1 MGNVDK
7 KAFGARVAQRRMK
20 LGLSQQALADL
31 VGMRQQGIVS
41 IEAGHVERPR
51 LLRELAAA
59 LHTSDAWLLWRDG
72 HEEVAPGEAIPLAR
86 VPLLDWVSAG
96 RLVPP
101 TSQIP
106 LEDVPLLA
114 FADLGRGEFFALRV
128 EGDSMDRLSPDGS
141 TIVVNKTERELLN
154 GRAYVFSVRGET
166 TYKLWHDDPAFLQPF
181 STNPI
186 HMPIFFKRKKD
197 FEVIGRVRRTMLD
210 LERWA
215 ANSEPARNRFLS

>member
-1 MGNVDK
+1 MTSVDK

-51 LLRELAAA
+51 LMRELAAA

-72 HEEVAPGEAIPLAR
+72 HEDVAPADAIPLAR

-128 EGDSMDRLSPDGS
+128 EGDSMDRVSPDGS
-141 TIVVNKTERELLN
+141 IIVVNKAERELMN
-154 GRAYVFSVRGET
+154 GRAYVFSLRGET
-166 TYKLWHDDPAFLQPF
+166 TYKLWHDDPAYLQPF
-181 STNPI
+181 STNPR
-186 HMPIFFKRKKD
+186 HTPIFFKRKKD
-197 FEVIGRVRRTMLD
+197 FEVIGRVRRTVLD
-210 LERWA
+210 L
-215 ANSEPARNRFLS
+215 

>member
-1 MGNVDK
+1 LVLNYRNFCNVFSMKSVDK
-7 KAFGARVAQRRMK
+7 KAFGDRVAQRRGK
-20 LGLSQQALADL
+20 LGLSQQALADA

-41 IEAGHVERPR
+41 IEAGDVSRPR

-59 LHTSDAWLLWRDG
+59 LHTSEEWLLWREG
-72 HEEVAPGEAIPLAR
+72 PQEVAPRDLGPAITR
-86 VPLLDWVSAG
+86 VPLLDWISAG

-128 EGDSMDRLSPDGS
+128 SGDSMDRLSPEGS
-141 TIVVNKTERELLN
+141 TIIVNKAQRELVS
-154 GRAYVFSVRGET
+154 GRPYVFAIRGET

-181 STNPI
+181 STNPA
-186 HMPIFFKRKKD
+186 HAPIFFKRKKD
-197 FEVIGRVRRTMLD
+197 FEVIGRVRRTVLD
-210 LERWA
+210 L
-215 ANSEPARNRFLS
+215 

>member
-1 MGNVDK
+1 MGNMEQ
-7 KAFGARVAQRRMK
+7 KAFGARVAARRKK

-31 VGMRQQGIVS
+31 VGMKQQGIVS
-41 IEAGHVERPR
+41 IEAGHVARPR
-51 LLRELAAA
+51 RMRELAAA
-59 LHTSDAWLLWRDG
+59 LQTSDVWLLWRDG
-72 HEEVAPGEAIPLAR
+72 PEDVAAPDPIALAR

-114 FADLGRGEFFALRV
+114 FADLGRGEFFALKV
-128 EGDSMDRLSPDGS
+128 DGDSMDRFSPPGS
-141 TIVVNKTERELLN
+141 TIVVNKAERELMN

-181 STNPI
+181 STNPM
-186 HMPIFFKRKKD
+186 HAPLFFKRRKE
-197 FEVIGRVRRTMLD
+197 FEVIGRVRRTVLD
-210 LERWA
+210 L
-215 ANSEPARNRFLS
+215 